1 MYFETEYF
9 FRVFLTRLKKS
20 EKTRKIKSDKKILKY
35 TIELNIIIN

>member
-9 FRVFLTRLKKS
+9 FLVFLTRLKKR

-35 TIELNIIIN
+35 TLELNIIIN